1 MSCVLR
7 KSLLPFEPSSHI
19 KHLLLERKWSPT
31 CLLGPKQNR
40 HLVLAWKFLS
50 YQSWEGA
57 YVSIS
62 SDFEVVS
69 LWSHLDWS
77 LNYQMQVLNY
87 QMQVFFNFHWFSS
100 ECEVISGGWSK
111 RISCKWDKQLFANS
125 WRQVLMMFSCIKMCP
140 GTQGL
145 ALLSWINDWLL
156 CQRKQLYQFN

>member
-1 MSCVLR
+1 MG
-7 KSLLPFEPSSHI
+7 
-19 KHLLLERKWSPT
+19 PT
-31 CLLGPKQNR
+31 CLLGPKRKR
-40 HLVLAWKFLS
+40 HLVQAWKFLS

-77 LNYQMQVLNY
+77 LNYLMQL
-87 QMQVFFNFHWFSS
+87 FFNFHWFSN

-111 RISCKWDKQLFANS
+111 CISCKWHKQLFANS
-125 WRQVLMMFSCIKMCP
+125 WRQVLMMLSCITMCP

-145 ALLSWINDWLL
+145 ALFSWINDWLL
-156 CQRKQLYQFN
+156 CQIKQLYLIWLALWEFFILKMQKLSQTIR